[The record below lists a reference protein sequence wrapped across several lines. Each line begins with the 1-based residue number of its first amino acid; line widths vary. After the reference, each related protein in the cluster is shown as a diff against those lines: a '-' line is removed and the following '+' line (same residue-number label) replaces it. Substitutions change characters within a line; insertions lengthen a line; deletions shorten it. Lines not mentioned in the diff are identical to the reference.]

1 MQNKRDQVQAH
12 LFVMGRLASAM
23 LRADPDDPESP
34 SGRTSRGAA
43 IGLII
48 ALLVCAGA
56 FVLGLI
62 RPGGNSTWKTE
73 AQLVADKQTGASYL
87 YLDGRLRPVRNYAS
101 ARLITGDAPKPS
113 SVGTSSLKG
122 TPHGTPVGIPGAPD
136 ALPGAG
142 DLDTGPWL
150 VCSATEITETGAP
163 RGRTA
168 LAIGVGEATDVP
180 GARRLGIGTG
190 VLVAGP
196 EGGEYLLWRG
206 SRLRLDEDADAVR
219 ALGYGSVTPR
229 PVSAAFLDAFP
240 QGPDLAPPEV
250 PGRGEKGPSLGD
262 RPTRVGQ
269 VFRVDVPG
277 SDPRYHVLRK
287 EGLVPLSDT
296 AAALLLGDPRTAK
309 EAYGGGE
316 AQVAT
321 LGADAL
327 TGHLAPDSA
336 RQGEEAGLPPT
347 PPEPV
352 RGAAGEV
359 VCADTTSTGGK
370 ARVGAVILPDT
381 VLGDPAQSPEPEF
394 EPACLPV
401 DAVFVRPGTGVL
413 VRALSTAGSP
423 LGDTT
428 FLVTDTGVKHRLLS
442 QEAVQALGYGDAKE
456 QTLPAHMLS
465 MLPTGPDL
473 TKESATSGEPRISL
487 RCPRPGGA
495 GE

>member
-34 SGRTSRGAA
+34 SGRTNRGAA

-48 ALLVCAGA
+48 AVLVCAGA
-56 FVLGLI
+56 FVFGLLK
-62 RPGGNSTWKTE
+62 PGGNTTWKAE
-73 AQLVADKQTGASYL
+73 GKLVVDKQTGASYL

-101 ARLITGDAPKPS
+101 ARLITGGAPEVS
-113 SVGTSSLKG
+113 SVGTSSLG
-122 TPHGTPVGIPGAPD
+122 DTPHGTPVGVPGAPD
-136 ALPGAG
+136 ALPGG
-142 DLDTGPWL
+142 GELETGPWL
-150 VCSATEITETGAP
+150 VCSVTEPTETGEP
-163 RGRTA
+163 RARTA
-168 LAIGVGEATDVP
+168 LAIGAGKVEDIS
-180 GARRLGIGTG
+180 GARRPGDGGG
-190 VLVAGP
+190 VLVTGP
-196 EGGEYLLWRG
+196 DGRAYLLWQG
-206 SRLRLDEDADAVR
+206 SRLRLDEKADAVR

-250 PGRGEKGPSLGD
+250 PGRGEDGPRLGG
-262 RPTRVGQ
+262 RATRVGQ

-277 SDPRYHVLRK
+277 SEPRYHLLGK

-296 AAALLLGDPRTAK
+296 VAALVLGDPRTAE

-316 AQVAT
+316 TQVPT
-321 LGADAL
+321 LGTDAL
-327 TGHLAPDSA
+327 TGHLAPGAAGSGD
-336 RQGEEAGLPPT
+336 EAGLPPT

-352 RGAAGEV
+352 RAAPDQT
-359 VCADTTSTGGK
+359 VCADVASAGGS
-370 ARVGAVILPDT
+370 ARVGTAILPET
-381 VLGDPAQSPEPEF
+381 VLGDPVQAPEPEF

-401 DAVFVRPGTGVL
+401 DAVSVRPGAGVL
-413 VRALSTAGSP
+413 VRALSAAGST

-442 QEAVQALGYGDAKE
+442 KEAVEALGYGGAE
-456 QTLPAHMLS
+456 ERTLPAHVLS

-473 TKESATSGEPRISL
+473 TKEAATTGEPRISV
-487 RCPRPGGA
+487 RCVRPDR
-495 GE
+495 EKR

>member
-62 RPGGNSTWKTE
+62 RPGGNTTWKSE
-73 AQLVADKQTGASYL
+73 GQLVADKQTGASYL
-87 YLDGRLRPVRNYAS
+87 YLNGRLRPVRNYAS
-101 ARLITGDAPKPS
+101 ARLITGGAPESS
-113 SVGTSSLKG
+113 SVGTSSLNG
-122 TPHGTPVGIPGAPD
+122 TPHGTPVGIPGAPA
-136 ALPGAG
+136 ALPGTG

-150 VCSATEITETGAP
+150 VCSATEPTETGTP
-163 RGRTA
+163 RARTA
-168 LAIGVGEATDVP
+168 LAIGAGEVTDIP
-180 GARRLGIGTG
+180 GARRLDTRTG

-206 SRLRLDEDADAVR
+206 TRLRLDEDADAVR

-250 PGRGEKGPSLGD
+250 PGRGEDGPRLGD
-262 RPTRVGQ
+262 RATRVGQ

-277 SDPRYHVLRK
+277 SDPRYHVLRE

-296 AAALLLGDPRTAK
+296 AAALLLGDPRTAE

-316 AQVAT
+316 AQVTT

-336 RQGEEAGLPPT
+336 GRGEETGLPPT
-347 PPEPV
+347 PPEPA

-359 VCADTTSTGGK
+359 VCADITSTGSR
-370 ARVGAVILPDT
+370 ARVGAAVLPGT
-381 VLGDPAQSPEPEF
+381 VLTTPAQGPEPEF

-401 DAVFVRPGTGVL
+401 DTVFVRPGAGVL
-413 VRALSTAGSP
+413 VRALSTAGTP
-423 LGDTT
+423 LGDTA

-442 QEAVQALGYGDAKE
+442 QEAVEALGYGEARE
-456 QTLPAHMLS
+456 QTLPAHVLA

-473 TKESATSGEPRISL
+473 TKESATTGEPRISV
-487 RCPRPGGA
+487 RCARPD
-495 GE
+495 GEGE

>member
-23 LRADPDDPESP
+23 LRADPDEPESP
-34 SGRTSRGAA
+34 SGRTNRGAA

-56 FVLGLI
+56 FVFGLI
-62 RPGGNSTWKTE
+62 RPGGNTTWKAE
-73 AQLVADKQTGASYL
+73 GKLVLDKQTGASYL
-87 YLDGRLRPVRNYAS
+87 YLDGRLRPVRNYTS
-101 ARLITGDAPKPS
+101 ARLISGGAPEAS
-113 SVGTSSLKG
+113 SANTASLNG

-142 DLDTGPWL
+142 DLDTGPWQ
-150 VCSATEITETGAP
+150 VCSATERTATGAP
-163 RGRTA
+163 RARTA
-168 LAIGVGEATDVP
+168 LAIGTGEVTDIP
-180 GARRLGIGTG
+180 GARRLGPGTG

-196 EGGEYLLWRG
+196 EGGEYLLWQG
-206 SRLRLDEDADAVR
+206 TRLRLDEDADAVR
-219 ALGYGSVTPR
+219 SLGYGSVTPR

-250 PGRGEKGPSLGD
+250 AGRGKDGPRLGG
-262 RPTRVGQ
+262 RATRVGQ

-277 SDPRYHVLRK
+277 SDPRYHLLRQ

-296 AAALLLGDPRTAK
+296 AAALVLGDPRTAK

-316 AQVAT
+316 AQVTT

-327 TGHLAPDSA
+327 TGHLASGSV
-336 RQGEEAGLPPT
+336 RQEEETGLPAS
-347 PPEPV
+347 PPEPD
-352 RGAAGEV
+352 RAAAGEV
-359 VCADTTSTGGK
+359 VCADTTSTGGSV
-370 ARVGAVILPDT
+370 RVGTAVLPDT
-381 VLGDPAQSPEPEF
+381 ALETAVQSPEPGF

-401 DAVFVRPGTGVL
+401 DTVSVRPGTGVL

-428 FLVTDTGVKHRLLS
+428 FLITDTGVKHRLLA
-442 QEAVQALGYGDAKE
+442 QEAVEALGYGDAKE
-456 QTLPAHMLS
+456 QTLPAQVLS

-473 TKESATSGEPRISL
+473 TKESATTGEPRISV
-487 RCPRPGGA
+487 RCARPGGEA
-495 GE
+495 K